1 MSVRVPA
8 VTTRRAAT
16 LASIERHKVSAIIRA
31 ADRQKAER
39 AMEAAV
45 AGGFHIV
52 EFTLTTPGALDLVRE
67 FSKRPGLVVGAG
79 TVLET
84 RVAREAVAAGAEFLV
99 SPVTDPDIIREAQTL
114 DVVCVPGTFT
124 PTEMLLAHRS
134 GAELLKV
141 FPAPGDLPA
150 FIAQVRGPFPE
161 FRLFPTAGV
170 TPENIEAVLKAGAFG
185 AGFVASLFKPDDMS
199 SGNYAA
205 IEARARAIL
214 ETVRPFLN

>member
-45 AGGFHIV
+45 AGGFRVI

-79 TVLET
+79 TVLEA
-84 RVAREAVAAGAEFLV
+84 RVARDAVAAGAEFLV
-99 SPVTDPDIIREAQTL
+99 SPVTDPDIIHEAQTL
-114 DVVCVPGTFT
+114 DAVCIPGTFT
-124 PTEMLLAHRS
+124 PTEMLLAHQA
-134 GAELLKV
+134 GAELLKI
-141 FPAPGDLPA
+141 FPAPADLPA
-150 FIAQVRGPFPE
+150 FITQVRGPFPE

-170 TPENIEAVLKAGAFG
+170 TLENIEAVLKAGAFG
-185 AGFVASLFKPDDMS
+185 AGFVASLFRPDDIAA
-199 SGNYAA
+199 GNFQA
-205 IEARARAIL
+205 IETR
-214 ETVRPFLN
+214 

>member
-1 MSVRVPA
+1 MSARVPV
-8 VTTRRAAT
+8 VTSRRAAT

-39 AMEAAV
+39 AMDAAV
-45 AGGFHIV
+45 AGGFRVV

-79 TVLET
+79 TVLDV

-99 SPVTDPDIIREAQTL
+99 SPVADLDIIREAHTL
-114 DVVCVPGTFT
+114 DAVCIPGTFT
-124 PTEMLLAHRS
+124 PTEMLLAHRA
-134 GAELLKV
+134 GAELLKI

-150 FIAQVRGPFPE
+150 FITQVRGPFPD

-170 TPENIEAVLKAGAFG
+170 TAENVEAVLKAGAFG
-185 AGFVASLFKPDDMS
+185 AGFVASLFKPDDMA
-199 SGNYAA
+199 SGNYAG
-205 IEARARAIL
+205 IEARARGIL
-214 ETVRPFLN
+214 ETVQPFLG

>member
-8 VTTRRAAT
+8 VTSRRVAT

-31 ADRQKAER
+31 ADREKAQK

-45 AGGFHIV
+45 KGGFRVV
-52 EFTLTTPGALDLVRE
+52 EFTLTTPGAMDLIRE

-99 SPVTDPDIIREAQTL
+99 SPVTDPEIIREAQAL
-114 DVVCVPGTFT
+114 DAVCIPGTFT
-124 PTEMLLAHRS
+124 PTEMLLAHRT
-134 GAELLKV
+134 GAELLKI
-141 FPAPGDLPA
+141 FPAPADLPA
-150 FIAQVRGPFPE
+150 FITQVRGPFPE

-170 TPENIEAVLKAGAFG
+170 TPDNIEAILKAGAFG
-185 AGFVASLFKPDDMS
+185 AGFVASLFKPDDIAT
-199 SGNYAA
+199 GNFEA
-205 IEARARAIL
+205 IEARAKGIMDR
-214 ETVRPFLN
+214 VRPFLT